1 MTRRQFE
8 LSEADLHPHLRNR
21 MEQRGVTLAE
31 VELVLNAGQEAASAK
46 PGTIGRIMAIPYE
59 AEWEGRF
66 YEQKEVTVYY
76 KSLDNETLILLTVLA
91 RYGQGF

>member
-8 LSEADLHPHLRNR
+8 LSEADLHPHLKNR

-46 PGTIGRIMAIPYE
+46 PGTIGRIMVIPYE
-59 AEWEGRF
+59 ADGKGVFTNRKKLR
-66 YEQKEVTVYY
+66 YTT
-76 KSLDNETLILLTVLA
+76 NCLIM
-91 RYGQGF
+91 RH